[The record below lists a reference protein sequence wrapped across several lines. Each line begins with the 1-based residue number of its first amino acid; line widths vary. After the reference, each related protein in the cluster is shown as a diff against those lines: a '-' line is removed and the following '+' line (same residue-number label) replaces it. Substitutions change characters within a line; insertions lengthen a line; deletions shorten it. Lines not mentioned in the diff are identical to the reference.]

1 MVLNRFAKDTEI
13 VDSVVPEFLLQFL
26 TGWTQILSVFALCLW
41 STPYFV
47 IVMVPMMVMF
57 VRLFRQFANIQQGDY
72 AHLIYKLILVIHACR
87 LRKVPPN

>member
-57 VRLFRQFANIQQGDY
+57 VQLFRQFANIQQGNY
-72 AHLIYKLILVIHACR
+72 VHFILNIFS
-87 LRKVPPN
+87 

>member
-13 VDSVVPEFLLQFL
+13 VDSTVPEFLLQLL

-47 IVMVPMMVMF
+47 IVMVPLIILF
-57 VRLFRQFANIQQGDY
+57 VRLFRQFANIQQG
-72 AHLIYKLILVIHACR
+72 AFHNIIPS
-87 LRKVPPN
+87 PP